1 MLLGFFSRAIQR
13 AYFSLP
19 VCCVVL
25 SWFARLVFVPANA
38 LVFERMHVKP
48 AAVLRRA
55 ADDALCSVMLLYAA
69 VKESAAVRAIV
80 AASLLSTMCGGAA
93 DAVEPLLVDVTN
105 DSRGM
110 LPSAHAALRSPSGAG
125 CSGWAA
131 RWSR

>member
-1 MLLGFFSRAIQR
+1 MRLGFFSRAIQR

-38 LVFERMHVKP
+38 LLFERMHVKP

-93 DAVEPLLVDVTN
+93 DALLVDVAN